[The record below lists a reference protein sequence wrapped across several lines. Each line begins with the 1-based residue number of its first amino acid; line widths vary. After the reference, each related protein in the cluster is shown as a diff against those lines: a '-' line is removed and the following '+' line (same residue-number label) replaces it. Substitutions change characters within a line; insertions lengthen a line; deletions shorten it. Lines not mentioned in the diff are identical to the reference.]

1 MTLHRRPLGRGRL
14 VAAVSA
20 LLMLVGCLLPWFRAG
35 GSDGIP
41 PIEGNAFEGPGIL
54 VFLAALAT
62 LALAALPYAA
72 GDRPVAL
79 DRWWAYAAVAAVA
92 TVALVLRVAGIA
104 AGRWSRHDAARS
116 RARALARRRR
126 RGGPSLRDRRDLR
139 PAPGVGPAAG
149 RPVPTLRLAQVGL
162 ADHLVATQVF

>member
-20 LLMLVGCLLPWFRAG
+20 ILMLVGCLLPWFTAG

-41 PIEGNAFEGPGIL
+41 PIGGSAFEGPGIL

-62 LALAALPYAA
+62 LALVALPYAA
-72 GDRPVAL
+72 GDRPLAI

-92 TVALVLRVAGIA
+92 AVALVARVAGIA
-104 AGRWSRHDAARS
+104 SEAGGIGTM
-116 RARALARRRR
+116 L
-126 RGGPSLRDRRDLR
+126 PDR
-139 PAPGVGPAAG
+139 APGLWLTAAG
-149 RPVPTLRLAQVGL
+149 VVGL
-162 ADHLVATQVF
+162 FFATAEIYGQHRE

>member
-14 VAAVSA
+14 AAAASA
-20 LLMLVGCLLPWFRAG
+20 ILMLAGSVLPWFRAG

-41 PIEGNAFEGPGIL
+41 PIEGNAFEGFGIL

-79 DRWWAYAAVAAVA
+79 DRWWAFGAVAVVA
-92 TVALVLRVAGIA
+92 AVALVLRVAGIA
-104 AGRWSRHDAARS
+104 AEAGG
-116 RARALARRRR
+116 LATML
-126 RGGPSLRDRRDLR
+126 PDR
-139 PAPGVGPAAG
+139 APGLWLTAAG
-149 RPVPTLRLAQVGL
+149 AVGL
-162 ADHLVATQVF
+162 LFAIAEIYGQRRE